1 VNKEN
6 DVARTLV
13 TFGNATLRRDCILGV
28 VTIPGAYP
36 GNPPRTRIVTPG
48 SFPVDVPETH
58 DEAVL
63 RWRGSDADEVLR
75 VHGLEK
81 ELSELKV
88 KMQNI
93 RNLCSGLSAN
103 GDQEQNA
110 RVITAILAQ
119 MESP

>member
-13 TFGNATLRRDCILGV
+13 TFGNATLRRDCIFGV

-36 GNPPRTRIVTPG
+36 GNPPRTRIITPG

-58 DEAVL
+58 DEAL
-63 RWRGSDADEVLR
+63 MRWRGSDADEVLR

-103 GDQEQNA
+103 GDQEQNV

>member
-1 VNKEN
+1 MNKEN

-13 TFGNATLRRDCILGV
+13 TFGNATLRRDCIFGV

-36 GNPPRTRIVTPG
+36 GNPPRTRIITPG

-58 DEAVL
+58 DEAL
-63 RWRGSDADEVLR
+63 MRWRGSDADEVLR